1 MSNPTLHSAYGPAMR
16 QARPRAARKLRT
28 RARLPLACLALLL
41 AGALTAQNGNIAI
54 NTTGAAADSK
64 ALLDVSSLTKGL
76 LIPRMA
82 ALPAPAGL
90 PDGLT
95 VYQTGAGPGFRVVH
109 GGAWHPLL
117 FGKNGWDTF
126 ANNLANA
133 SYPNPDYV
141 GTNDN
146 KPFYFGTNNTH
157 RMRMDATTGFLG
169 VGYPL
174 AAPASVERL
183 DINGGLGIY
192 YEPSPGVETSNTDAP
207 GVIRYQAFK
216 AIAGAGLY
224 RYGTLEKPS
233 TNPDN
238 ATTRAS
244 VYGTNNFSPLQY
256 AGHWGN
262 IDGKPMVP
270 GSVVATAPPTIYQP
284 KTGGWRALE
293 NPYTEVINKT
303 WSHFKEA
310 SCQPGV
316 LDAVIPSGPLTPPQ
330 IYSNVTGVGN
340 VPISDTLLITPF
352 KSYSPAPIYSRQQYL
367 YLATELN
374 PEMAQVAG
382 NTTATTGLCPGG
394 AITQVGFYVN
404 GTGLRSTVTD
414 QAHVI
419 VRNAPLGLAS
429 LNGFDNTPDNS
440 GSMGCGTIP
449 VNYWPSSLGPHWE
462 MVTLSPAFVWDGNSN
477 VIVEVAVR
485 LNNTGAAPYVKPNPV
500 WVTQLPAGTNGTYAA
515 YIMGSVTGITFLSN
529 PYPSP
534 GWACGAM
541 GGPMA
546 LNTQLRLPDNNIG
559 MTAPA
564 LTNYKFGASRWRPMI
579 KFRGA
584 TTQVDPASPTAGTGN
599 YITYP
604 GALVLE
610 DTTGLGATGV
620 PWGRWRSGWPNPL
633 NNFYSYRGNGTISAQ
648 RGVYDNGSRLND
660 HVFDRAFD
668 GRVAPAEAARYGGQR
683 LLGIPEMAAFTR
695 AHRHLPT
702 MEGRAQWQRNGGFS
716 LGEITNQVWATAET
730 QALYIADLHDKLNAL
745 EVLASDRPLNP
756 EECRAASGQLAAMAD
771 YTDAEKARLIAALQ
785 HRTTAL
791 GTSAPA
797 KQQPAIG
804 LPGNYQHPAPRH
816 GH

>member
-1 MSNPTLHSAYGPAMR
+1 MRNPDTNPAPGAA
-16 QARPRAARKLRT
+16 ARPAASRT
-28 RARLPLACLALLL
+28 RRMAACIPALALAALALLT
-41 AGALTAQNGNIAI
+41 ATAARAQNGNIAI
-54 NTTGAAADSK
+54 NATGAAADPK
-64 ALLDVSSLTKGL
+64 GLLDISSVSKGL

-95 VYQTGAGPGFRVVH
+95 VFQTGAGPGFRVVQ
-109 GGAWHPLL
+109 GGVWRPLVY
-117 FGKNGWDTF
+117 GKNGWDTF
-126 ANNLANA
+126 GNNLANA
-133 SYPNPDYV
+133 AYPNPDYV

-146 KPFYFGTNNTH
+146 KPFYFATNNTH

-174 AAPASVERL
+174 LAPASVERL

-192 YEPSPGVETSNTDAP
+192 YDPPPGVEASNTDAP
-207 GVIRYQAFK
+207 GVIRYQAFGPITGT
-216 AIAGAGLY
+216 APY
-224 RYGTLEKPS
+224 RYGSKEKPP
-233 TNPDN
+233 TTPDN
-238 ATTRAS
+238 VATRSS
-244 VYGTNNFSPLQY
+244 VFGTANFSPLQY

-262 IDGKPMVP
+262 IDGKPMAP
-270 GSVVATAPPTIYQP
+270 GYVVATAPPTVYQP

-310 SCQPGV
+310 TCQPGV
-316 LDAVIPSGPLTPPQ
+316 LDAIIPSGVVSP
-330 IYSNVTGVGN
+330 IYSNNTAIGN
-340 VPISDTLLITPF
+340 VPDTDTLLITPY
-352 KSYSPAPIYSRQQYL
+352 KAHVANVVMSRQQYL

-394 AITQVGFYVN
+394 NINQVGFYVN
-404 GTGLRSTVTD
+404 GNSLRPLFAD
-414 QAHVI
+414 QGHVI

-429 LNGFDNTPDNS
+429 LNGFDNTPDNT
-440 GSMGCGTIP
+440 GTMGCGAIP
-449 VNYWPSSLGPHWE
+449 PATWPDLAGPHWQ
-462 MVTLSPAFVWDGNSN
+462 MVTLTTPFKWDGTSN

-485 LNNTGAAPYVKPNPV
+485 VYNTPPKPNPV
-500 WVTQLPAGTNGTYAA
+500 WVTQLPAGTNGTYSAYYVGVLAA
-515 YIMGSVTGITFLSN
+515 TYLITN

-534 GWACGAM
+534 GWACGSST
-541 GGPMA
+541 GPMA
-546 LNTQLRLPDNNIG
+546 LNTQLRMPDNNLG
-559 MTAPA
+559 MPGGIAP
-564 LTNYKFGASRWRPMI
+564 NYKFGASRWRPMI

-584 TTQVDPASPTAGTGN
+584 TMQVDPASPTAGSGN

-620 PWGRWRSGWPNPL
+620 PWGRWRSGFPNPL
-633 NNFYSYRGNGTISAQ
+633 NNFFSYRGNGTISAQ

-668 GRVAPAEAARYGGQR
+668 GRVAPAEAARYGAQR
-683 LLGIPEMAAFTR
+683 LLTMDEMAAFTR
-695 AHRHLPT
+695 QHRHLPT
-702 MEGRAQWQRNGGFS
+702 MEGRAQWQRSGGFS
-716 LGEITNQVWATAET
+716 LGEITNQVWTTAET

-745 EVLASDRPLNP
+745 EVLATNRPLSP
-756 EECRAASGQLAAMAD
+756 AECRAATGQLAAMAA
-771 YTDAEKARLIAALQ
+771 YTDAEKARLIVSLRQRTAAVEN
-785 HRTTAL
+785 TA
-791 GTSAPA
+791 P
-797 KQQPAIG
+797 K
-804 LPGNYQHPAPRH
+804 PAPRH

>member
-1 MSNPTLHSAYGPAMR
+1 MNPDTNPA
-16 QARPRAARKLRT
+16 PGAAALPAASRT
-28 RARLPLACLALLL
+28 RRMAACIPPLALAALALLT
-41 AGALTAQNGNIAI
+41 ATAARAQNGNIAI
-54 NTTGAAADSK
+54 NATGAAADPK
-64 ALLDVSSLTKGL
+64 GLLDISSVSKGL

-95 VYQTGAGPGFRVVH
+95 VFQTGAGPGFRVVQ
-109 GGAWHPLL
+109 GGVWRPLVY
-117 FGKNGWDTF
+117 GKNGWDTF
-126 ANNLANA
+126 GNNLTNA
-133 SYPNPDYV
+133 AYPNPDYV

-146 KPFYFGTNNTH
+146 KPFYFATNNTH

-192 YEPSPGVETSNTDAP
+192 YEPPLGVEASNTDAP

-216 AIAGAGLY
+216 TLTGTAPY
-224 RYGTLEKPS
+224 RYGSLEKPP
-233 TNPDN
+233 TTPDN
-238 ATTRAS
+238 AATRSS
-244 VYGTNNFSPLQY
+244 VFGTANFSPLQY

-262 IDGKPMVP
+262 IDGKPMAP
-270 GSVVATAPPTIYQP
+270 GYVVATAPPTVYQP

-310 SCQPGV
+310 TCQPGV
-316 LDAVIPSGPLTPPQ
+316 LDAIIPSGVASP
-330 IYSNVTGVGN
+330 IYSNN
-340 VPISDTLLITPF
+340 AAVPITDTLFITPY
-352 KSYSPAPIYSRQQYL
+352 KAHVNSVVMSRQQYL

-394 AITQVGFYVN
+394 NITQVGFYVN
-404 GTGLRSTVTD
+404 GNSLRALHAAD
-414 QAHVI
+414 QGHVI

-429 LNGFDNTPDNS
+429 LNGFDNTPDNT
-440 GSMGCGTIP
+440 GTMGCGPITTT
-449 VNYWPSSLGPHWE
+449 WPDIAGPHWQ
-462 MVTLSPAFVWDGNSN
+462 MVTLTTPFQWDGTSN

-485 LNNTGAAPYVKPNPV
+485 VANTPTAKPNPV
-500 WVTQLPAGTNGTYAA
+500 WVTQLPAGTNGTYSAYYVGVLAA
-515 YIMGSVTGITFLSN
+515 TYLITN

-534 GWACGAM
+534 GWACGNL

-546 LNTQLRLPDNNIG
+546 LNTQLRMPDNNLG
-559 MTAPA
+559 MPGGIAP
-564 LTNYKFGASRWRPMI
+564 NYKFGASRWRPMI

-584 TTQVDPASPTAGTGN
+584 TTQVDPLSPTAGNGN

-620 PWGRWRSGWPNPL
+620 PWGRWRSGFPNPL
-633 NNFYSYRGNGTISAQ
+633 NNFFSYRGNGTISAQ

-668 GRVAPAEAARYGGQR
+668 GRVAPAEAARYGAQR
-683 LLGIPEMAAFTR
+683 LLTMDEMAAFTR
-695 AHRHLPT
+695 QHRHLPT
-702 MEGRAQWQRNGGFS
+702 MEGRAQWQRSGGFS
-716 LGEITNQVWATAET
+716 LGEITNQVWTTAET

-745 EVLASDRPLNP
+745 EVLATNRPLSP
-756 EECRAASGQLAAMAD
+756 AECRAATGQLAAMAA
-771 YTDAEKARLIAALQ
+771 YTDAEKARLIASLRQ
-785 HRTTAL
+785 RTAAVENTA
-791 GTSAPA
+791 P
-797 KQQPAIG
+797 K
-804 LPGNYQHPAPRH
+804 PAPRH

>member
-1 MSNPTLHSAYGPAMR
+1 MRNPDTNPAPGAA
-16 QARPRAARKLRT
+16 ARPAASRT
-28 RARLPLACLALLL
+28 RRMAACIPALALAALALLT
-41 AGALTAQNGNIAI
+41 ATTARAQNGNIAI
-54 NTTGAAADSK
+54 NATGAAADPK
-64 ALLDVSSLTKGL
+64 GLLDISSVSKGL

-95 VYQTGAGPGFRVVH
+95 VFQTGAGPGFRVVQ
-109 GGAWHPLL
+109 GGVWRPLVY
-117 FGKNGWDTF
+117 GKNGWDTF
-126 ANNLANA
+126 GNNLANA
-133 SYPNPDYV
+133 AYPNPDYV

-146 KPFYFGTNNTH
+146 KPFYFATNNTH

-192 YEPSPGVETSNTDAP
+192 YEPPPGVEASNTDAP

-216 AIAGAGLY
+216 TLTGTAPY
-224 RYGTLEKPS
+224 RYGSLEKPP
-233 TNPDN
+233 TTPDN
-238 ATTRAS
+238 AATRSS
-244 VYGTNNFSPLQY
+244 VFGTANFSPLQY

-262 IDGKPMVP
+262 IDGKPMAP
-270 GSVVATAPPTIYQP
+270 GYVVATAPPTVYQP

-310 SCQPGV
+310 TCQPGV
-316 LDAVIPSGPLTPPQ
+316 LDAIIPSGVASP
-330 IYSNVTGVGN
+330 IYSNN
-340 VPISDTLLITPF
+340 PAVPITDTLFTTPY
-352 KSYSPAPIYSRQQYL
+352 KAHVNSVVMSRQQYL

-374 PEMAQVAG
+374 PELAQVAG

-394 AITQVGFYVN
+394 NITEVGFYVN
-404 GTGLRSTVTD
+404 GNSLRAIQAAD
-414 QAHVI
+414 QGHVI

-429 LNGFDNTPDNS
+429 LNGFDNTPDNT
-440 GSMGCGTIP
+440 GTMGCGPIQPAT
-449 VNYWPSSLGPHWE
+449 WPDLAGPHWQ
-462 MVTLSPAFVWDGNSN
+462 MVTLTTPFQWDGTSN

-485 LNNTGAAPYVKPNPV
+485 VSNTPAAKPNPV
-500 WVTQLPAGTNGTYAA
+500 WVTQLPAGTNGTYTAYYVGVLAA
-515 YIMGSVTGITFLSN
+515 TYLITN

-534 GWACGAM
+534 GWACGSST
-541 GGPMA
+541 GPMA
-546 LNTQLRLPDNNIG
+546 LNTQLRMPDNNLG
-559 MTAPA
+559 MPGGIAP
-564 LTNYKFGASRWRPMI
+564 NYKFGASRWRPMI

-584 TTQVDPASPTAGTGN
+584 TTQVDPASLTAGSGN

-620 PWGRWRSGWPNPL
+620 PWGRWRSGFPNPL
-633 NNFYSYRGNGTISAQ
+633 NNFFSYRGNGTISAQ

-668 GRVAPAEAARYGGQR
+668 GRVAPAEAARYGAQR
-683 LLGIPEMAAFTR
+683 LLTMDEMAAFTR
-695 AHRHLPT
+695 QHRHLPT
-702 MEGRAQWQRNGGFS
+702 MEGRAQWQRSGGFS
-716 LGEITNQVWATAET
+716 LGEITNQVWTTAET

-745 EVLASDRPLNP
+745 EVLATNRPLSP
-756 EECRAASGQLAAMAD
+756 AECRAATGQLAAMAA
-771 YTDAEKARLIAALQ
+771 YTDAEKARLIVSLRQRTAAVEN
-785 HRTTAL
+785 TA
-791 GTSAPA
+791 P
-797 KQQPAIG
+797 K
-804 LPGNYQHPAPRH
+804 PAPRH